1 MKGIKHC
8 AYNMDSG
15 TIDIIWE
22 NDTAVSLLCSQIEK
36 ELDTTILTRSRLD
49 WLIDNEPLT
58 YAKLVLS
65 GEIQSYLSQY
75 AKDQTEQENNIRQQ
89 LEKHYPPE
97 TAREIAREFM
107 MYDSE

>member
-1 MKGIKHC
+1 MNKIKHC

-15 TIDIIWE
+15 TVDIIF
-22 NDTAVSLLCSQIEK
+22 DDGTGISLLYSQIER
-36 ELDTTILTRSRLD
+36 ELDTTIITRSQLD

-65 GEIQSYLSQY
+65 GKIESYLKQY
-75 AKDQTEQENNIRQQ
+75 AKEQAEQERDVRQQ
-89 LEKHYPPE
+89 LEQYYLPE

-107 MYDSE
+107 MYDN